1 MNCWS
6 CISAKFNNMEDET
19 CLVLLSSWVQVLFPG
34 VSENKEIQTKDPNM
48 EEDHQKAFIL
58 KFDIISIISQL

>member
-1 MNCWS
+1 
-6 CISAKFNNMEDET
+6 MEDET